1 MFYLVGLGNPGEE
14 YSKTRHNIGRAV
26 LLRVAKKHGL
36 PQPVESAKYAGSIS
50 EGMLYKT
57 EVTILLP
64 DTYMNKSGSAVRK
77 LVPDK
82 EEAKRLVVIYD
93 DVDLP
98 VGEVKLSVG
107 RGSGGHNGIESI
119 IGALGTRDFMR
130 IRVGI
135 AGRGFFGR
143 VKRPKGENLSK
154 HVLGAFKRGE
164 EKQLAEVDEKVD
176 GALKLI
182 IEKGIDAA
190 MNRFN

>member
-50 EGMLYKT
+50 EGMLYNT

-98 VGEVKLSVG
+98 VGEIKLSVG

-154 HVLGAFKRGE
+154 HVLGVFKRGE
-164 EKQLAEVDEKVD
+164 EKQLAEVDENVD

-182 IEKGIDAA
+182 IEKGIDVA

>member
-50 EGMLYKT
+50 EGMLYNT

-98 VGEVKLSVG
+98 VGEIKLSVG

-154 HVLGAFKRGE
+154 HVLGVFKRGE
-164 EKQLAEVDEKVD
+164 EKQLAEVDENVD
-176 GALKLI
+176 GTLKLI
-182 IEKGIDAA
+182 IEKGIDVA